1 MAFVPA
7 QTLFDEVTD
16 FLARAPGREAI
27 VEYRPSQA
35 LVTRMQDLLER
46 NRTAGLTPDE
56 QAEMDEFLRMEHFMT
71 MLKLKAR
78 LLNLYPCSEHP

>member
-16 FLARAPGREAI
+16 FLARAPGPEAI
-27 VEYRPSQA
+27 IEYRPSDKLA
-35 LVTRMQDLLER
+35 ARLQDLLAHNR
-46 NRTAGLTPDE
+46 NDALTPDE

-78 LLNLYPCSEHP
+78 LIVKGQG

>member
-1 MAFVPA
+1 MAFAPA
-7 QTLFDEVTD
+7 QNLFDEVTD
-16 FLARAPGREAI
+16 FLARAPGPEAI

-46 NRTAGLTPDE
+46 NRTAGLTADE

-78 LLNLYPCSEHP
+78 LILKG

>member
-16 FLARAPGREAI
+16 FLVRAPGPEAI
-27 VEYRPSQA
+27 IEYRPSDKLTVRLQE
-35 LVTRMQDLLER
+35 LLAR
-46 NRTAGLTPDE
+46 NRSDSLTPDE
-56 QAEMDEFLRMEHFMT
+56 QVEMDEFLRMEHFMT

-78 LLNLYPCSEHP
+78 LIVKGQA